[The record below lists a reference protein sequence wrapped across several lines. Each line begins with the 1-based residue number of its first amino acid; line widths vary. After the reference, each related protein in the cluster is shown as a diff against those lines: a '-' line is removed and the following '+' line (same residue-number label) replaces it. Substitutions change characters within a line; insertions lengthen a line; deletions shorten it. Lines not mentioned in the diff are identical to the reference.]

1 MLCVQFVIGW
11 FLARFKPDAAERSR
25 SFADNLSN
33 ARSTAGVTFRPVR
46 PGPERIRSRNCDFR
60 ANVMRDV
67 RMEFRL
73 SRIEAERLELPAPFG
88 GSIAKSLDPD
98 AAWQPA
104 FDRGPHQIRCEERE
118 RYRHVD
124 LTHAALLT

>member
-1 MLCVQFVIGW
+1 VLYVQFVIGW

-33 ARSTAGVTFRPVR
+33 ARPTAGVTFRPVR
-46 PGPERIRSRNCDFR
+46 PGPDRIRSRNCDFR

-73 SRIEAERLELPAPFG
+73 SRIKAERLELPAPFCRR
-88 GSIAKSLDPD
+88 IAKPLN
-98 AAWQPA
+98 ANATGQA
-104 FDRGPHQIRCEERE
+104 TLR
-118 RYRHVD
+118 
-124 LTHAALLT
+124 LL